1 MPPPTKMKM
10 TFSGNAQEQQGFA
23 SGTYILQNDLK
34 MATLTGYMNQKIERF
49 GGKKVALIGSLEKKM
64 ALEDN

>member
-1 MPPPTKMKM
+1 MKLFSNLFKNLAVMP
-10 TFSGNAQEQQGFA
+10 GFA

-64 ALEDN
+64 VLEDN